1 METPAVEPVEDGRGL
16 RAFLRFPERLY
27 RNDPCWVPPLRRD
40 ERARL
45 SPSNPFFAHAEA
57 RLFLARQGGEVVG
70 RVAAI
75 VDRWHLERWKDG
87 AGFFGFFEAVA
98 DDAVAI
104 SLLDAVRDW
113 LRSRGLQVVRGPF
126 SPSTH
131 DECGLLCEGFEQ
143 PPRIL
148 MPYNQPYYPALLE
161 QAGFRVIRELLTY
174 EMEVPPALPERVIR
188 VARTAEERGVR
199 VRPVDRARLTAE
211 TEVFRTIYNAAWSD
225 NWGFVP
231 MSQAEAAAMASR
243 LRQIL
248 IPELALFAEWKSQP
262 VGFLLL
268 LPDLN
273 PALRLLRGRV
283 TPWGLVRFLW
293 RQRRVDEVRLL
304 VLGVLPEY
312 RRRGIEALLLREVY
326 GPVRRLGY
334 RRAELGWVLDDNAV
348 TRQTAERWGAWVA
361 KRYRIYEGAV

>member
-1 METPAVEPVEDGRGL
+1 MDGPTIQAVEDERAL

-27 RNDPCWVPPLRRD
+27 HNDPCWVPPLRRD

-45 SPSNPFFAHAEA
+45 SPSNPFFTHAEVG
-57 RLFLARQGGEVVG
+57 LFLARQGDEVLG
-70 RVAAI
+70 RVGAI

-98 DDAVAI
+98 DDGIAG
-104 SLLDAVRDW
+104 SLLAAAREW
-113 LRSRGLQVVRGPF
+113 LRDQGVRVMRGPF

-131 DECGLLCEGFEQ
+131 DECGLLVEGFQQ

-148 MPYNQPYYPALLE
+148 MTYNPPYYAGLLE
-161 QAGFRVIRELLTY
+161 RAGLRAIHELLTY
-174 EMEVPPALPERVIR
+174 DMNVPPTLPDKIERL
-188 VARTAEERGVR
+188 ARAVEERGVR
-199 VRPVDRARLTAE
+199 VRRLDRARMTAE
-211 TEVFRTIYNAAWSD
+211 TEVFRTIYNAAWAE

-231 MSQAEAAAMASR
+231 MGEGEAAEMASR
-243 LRQIL
+243 LRQIVV
-248 IPELALFAEWKSQP
+248 PELALFAEWDGRP
-262 VGFLLL
+262 VAFLLL

-273 PALRLLRGRV
+273 PAIRLLKGRV

-293 RQRRVDEVRLL
+293 KQRRLEEVRLL

-312 RRRGIEALLLREVY
+312 RRRGIEALLLREAY
-326 GPVRRLGY
+326 GSVRRLGF
-334 RRAELGWVLDDNAV
+334 RRVEIGWVLEDNKV
-348 TRQTAERWGAWVA
+348 TRQATERWGAWVA